1 MARALGKVILF
12 GEHSV
17 VYGVPAIAAGIQR
30 GAEASAARAAHAS
43 LQLGELPTACE
54 PESEPG
60 RAFAALL
67 ATLSLGEFEVHA
79 TTELPPGCGLGA
91 SASLGVAIARA
102 VLEVAASELP
112 ISETQRWVLEA
123 ADAWERVFH
132 DNPSGIDAAAA
143 TVGGCFRYT
152 RALGPQPL
160 QLAKPFTLA
169 IAIAGPPAP
178 TAEMVR
184 GVARLKERRPELV
197 AKTLEGIASIVS
209 NAEICLKMGDFS
221 GLGKLMDF
229 NQMLLAGLF
238 VSTPEIEDACQVARS
253 AGALGAKLTGAG
265 GGGAVIALTEGDP
278 NAVLDAWKHQGF
290 EAFFTTIG

>member
-17 VYGVPAIAAGIQR
+17 VYGVPAIAAGIPR
-30 GAEASAARAAHAS
+30 GAEASAARAAQAS
-43 LQLGELPTACE
+43 LCLGERPAACE
-54 PESEPG
+54 SESEPG

-102 VLEVAASELP
+102 VLEVGAPELP
-112 ISETQRWVLEA
+112 NGETQRLVLEA

-160 QLAKPFTLA
+160 QLAKPFTVA

-197 AKTLEGIASIVS
+197 AKTLEGIGSIVN
-209 NAEICLKMGDFS
+209 NAEICLKTGDLF

-265 GGGAVIALTEGDP
+265 GGGAVIALTGGDP
-278 NAVLDAWKHQGF
+278 NAVLNAWKHQGF